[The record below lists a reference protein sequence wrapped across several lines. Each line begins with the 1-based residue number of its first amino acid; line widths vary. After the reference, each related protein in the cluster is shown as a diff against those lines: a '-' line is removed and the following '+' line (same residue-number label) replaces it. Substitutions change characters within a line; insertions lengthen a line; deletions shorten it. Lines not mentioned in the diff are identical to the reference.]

1 MSECLRRVPGVLAF
15 VGTRNPQIGATYA
28 QHSCF
33 YKIDETV
40 LAKGSMVAAQYAI
53 DFLAEPTQEELDGPT
68 IAAVAETNPDL
79 AAKLPHVDNINMNR
93 ITPDFVQHLDSGTRA
108 IITSAYS
115 DALVPIFLYVVPL
128 LVVGFVLML
137 TLKEHPLATKVNHT
151 GHPGDTV

>member
-1 MSECLRRVPGVLAF
+1 M
-15 VGTRNPQIGATYA
+15 GALFTSRLTA
-28 QHSCF
+28 
-33 YKIDETV
+33 
-40 LAKGSMVAAQYAI
+40 
-53 DFLAEPTQEELDGPT
+53 
-68 IAAVAETNPDL
+68 DL

-108 IITSAYS
+108 VITSAYS

>member
-1 MSECLRRVPGVLAF
+1 M
-15 VGTRNPQIGATYA
+15 GALFTSRLTA
-28 QHSCF
+28 
-33 YKIDETV
+33 
-40 LAKGSMVAAQYAI
+40 
-53 DFLAEPTQEELDGPT
+53 
-68 IAAVAETNPDL
+68 DL

-108 IITSAYS
+108 SSLGVQRRARAILPS
-115 DALVPIFLYVVPL
+115 YVVPL